1 MGEQVQ
7 FEKSW
12 GAGKWRARKQSG
24 REGRAE
30 DEEETG
36 KVKVTDLPWTTCRL
50 LEGGGDG
57 LPSRLLFLPGCS
69 YSSFSCLPGSAGTVT
84 RKSLSRT
91 PPDFWQQA
99 LVYDG
104 LLEYGLKFGEHC
116 SQSKKTAIKKRQRKK
131 CF

>member
-1 MGEQVQ
+1 MEGQLQ

-12 GAGKWRARKQSG
+12 GAGKWRVRKQSG

-57 LPSRLLFLPGCS
+57 LPSFPARLLLLFLFLS
-69 YSSFSCLPGSAGTVT
+69 AWFSRNST
-84 RKSLSRT
+84 
-91 PPDFWQQA
+91 
-99 LVYDG
+99 
-104 LLEYGLKFGEHC
+104 
-116 SQSKKTAIKKRQRKK
+116 
-131 CF
+131 